1 MENLGLYLKQFRE
14 DQGIEYI
21 TVYSDIRL
29 REEQVK
35 LMEENR
41 FFELG
46 PYGVVKA
53 MVFNYARYLGADLD
67 AVMTELKVLVP
78 EVTKSHHRPA
88 RPRKQKKIMLSTNF
102 LWGIGI
108 LVFVAIL
115 GGILFHAYNQGW
127 LKTPQILKSAA
138 TDSLI
143 VVPAEPPEPEQ
154 LAPDSTRLRMRQ
166 LTQELNAPPKEE
178 PVKPKAAVKAI
189 KPDSTDYINSFMGDS
204 PVNVE
209 TR

>member
-14 DQGIEYI
+14 EEGIEYI

-35 LMEENR
+35 MMEENR

-53 MVFNYARYLGADLD
+53 TVFNYARYLGADLD
-67 AVMTELKVLVP
+67 EVMRELKILVP
-78 EVTKSHHRPA
+78 EVTKGHHRPT
-88 RPRKQKKIMLSTNF
+88 RPTKQKKIMLSTNF

-108 LVFVAIL
+108 LLVVVVL
-115 GGILFHAYNQGW
+115 GGILIHANNQGW
-127 LKTPQILKSAA
+127 LKTPQILKSGEA
-138 TDSLI
+138 DSLI
-143 VVPAEPPEPEQ
+143 VTPVEVPEPEP
-154 LAPDSTRLRMRQ
+154 LATDSTRARMRA
-166 LTQELNAPPKEE
+166 LTQELNTPKPVDPPK
-178 PVKPKAAVKAI
+178 PKSTAKTV
-189 KPDSTDYINSFMGDS
+189 KPDSTDYINSFLGES

-209 TR
+209 TQ

>member
-1 MENLGLYLKQFRE
+1 MDNLGLYLKQCRE
-14 DQGIEYI
+14 EKGIEYI

-53 MVFNYARYLGADLD
+53 MVFNYARYLGANLD
-67 AVMTELKVLVP
+67 EVMRELKILVP
-78 EVTKSHHRPA
+78 EVTKSHHRPT
-88 RPRKQKKIMLSTNF
+88 RPAKQKKIMLSTNF

-108 LVFVAIL
+108 LLFVAVL
-115 GGILFHAYNQGW
+115 GGILIHANNQGW
-127 LKTPQILKSAA
+127 LKTPQILKPDEA
-138 TDSLI
+138 DSLL
-143 VVPAEPPEPEQ
+143 VTPVEVPEPEP
-154 LAPDSTRLRMRQ
+154 LTTDSTRTRMRA
-166 LTQELNAPPKEE
+166 LTQELNTPKAVETA
-178 PVKPKAAVKAI
+178 KPKPAAKIV
-189 KPDSTDYINSFMGDS
+189 KPDSTDYINSFLGNS

-209 TR
+209 TQ

>member
-1 MENLGLYLKQFRE
+1 MEDLGKYLKQFRE
-14 DQGIEYI
+14 DKGIEYI

-35 LMEENR
+35 LMEDNR

-67 AVMTELKVLVP
+67 EVMRELKILVP
-78 EVTKSHHRPA
+78 EVTKSHHRPT
-88 RPRKQKKIMLSTNF
+88 RPKKQKKIMLSTNF
-102 LWGIGI
+102 LWGVGI
-108 LVFVAIL
+108 LAFVAIL
-115 GGILFHAYNQGW
+115 GGILFHAYTQGW
-127 LKTPQILKSAA
+127 LKTPEILKNREP
-138 TDSLI
+138 DSLLAA
-143 VVPAEPPEPEQ
+143 PAEVPEPEP
-154 LAPDSTRLRMRQ
+154 LAQDSTRMRMRM
-166 LTQELNAPPKEE
+166 LTLELNSTPKQETS
-178 PVKPKAAVKAI
+178 KPNSASRTP
-189 KPDSTDYINSFMGDS
+189 KPDSTDYINTFMGDS

>member
-14 DQGIEYI
+14 EKGIEYI

-35 LMEENR
+35 LMEDNR

-67 AVMTELKVLVP
+67 EVMRELRILVP
-78 EVTKSHHRPA
+78 EVTKIHHRPS

-108 LVFVAIL
+108 LLFVGILGAIL
-115 GGILFHAYNQGW
+115 IHANNQGW
-127 LKTPQILKSAA
+127 LKAPQIFSSAA
-138 TDSLI
+138 EDSLI
-143 VVPAEPPEPEQ
+143 VEQAEPPEPEQ
-154 LAPDSTRLRMRQ
+154 LAPDSTRIRMRM
-166 LTQELNAPPKEE
+166 LAQELNALPKTEAE
-178 PVKPKAAVKAI
+178 KPKTTPKTVR
-189 KPDSTDYINSFMGDS
+189 PDSTDYINTFMGSS